1 MQRDP
6 MPWSFKAAL
15 VGFGIFAIG
24 AALIVCAHF
33 QGRWEAIL
41 FSCIR
46 TFDCES
52 GIIPGIA
59 LFRYLRGDSSR
70 MA

>member
-15 VGFGIFAIG
+15 VGFGIFAVG

-33 QGRWEAIL
+33 QGRWEAIVFL
-41 FSCIR
+41 AY
-46 TFDCES
+46 
-52 GIIPGIA
+52 G
-59 LFRYLRGDSSR
+59 L
-70 MA
+70 